1 MTTLE
6 NTSHNVA
13 DPNTT
18 LIVVVLALAVVIAAN
33 TALEVHRN
41 PQFRWWYGMVKIAFY
56 FGSFA
61 LTMATGG
68 ATTAIASVSTFLGM
82 ELSKL
87 TQLLHISGLY
97 GLIGNGNGTRKSD
110 KADKNTPQR

>member
-1 MTTLE
+1 MIAAQITE
-6 NTSHNVA
+6 SQVA
-13 DPNTT
+13 DPNIT
-18 LIVVVLALAVVIAAN
+18 LIVVVIALIVVIAAN
-33 TALEVHRN
+33 TVLEVHSKKEYK
-41 PQFRWWYGMVKIAFY
+41 WWYGAIKIAFY

-87 TQLLHISGLY
+87 TQLLHINGIQ
-97 GLIGNGNGTRKSD
+97 GIIGNGNGARKSD
-110 KADKNTPQR
+110 KANTNTPQY

>member
-1 MTTLE
+1 M
-6 NTSHNVA
+6 A
-13 DPNTT
+13 DPTTT
-18 LIVVVLALAVVIAAN
+18 LIVVIIALGVVIAAN

-41 PQFRWWYGMVKIAFY
+41 EQYRWWYGAIKIAFY

-61 LTMATGG
+61 LTMVTGG

-87 TQLLHISGLY
+87 TQLLHISGIH

-110 KADKNTPQR
+110 KADKNTPQH

>member
-1 MTTLE
+1 MTIQETTSNTVAEPTTTL
-6 NTSHNVA
+6 
-13 DPNTT
+13 
-18 LIVVVLALAVVIAAN
+18 LVVVIALCVVIAAN
-33 TALEVHRN
+33 TALESHRN
-41 PQFRWWYGMVKIAFY
+41 PQYKWWYGIVKIAFY

-87 TQLLHISGLY
+87 TQLLHINGLY
-97 GLIGNGNGTRKSD
+97 GILGNGNGTRKSD
-110 KADKNTPQR
+110 KASSDTPQR

>member
-1 MTTLE
+1 MTNLK
-6 NTSHNVA
+6 NAGHSVA
-13 DPNTT
+13 DPTIT
-18 LIVVVLALAVVIAAN
+18 LIVVVIALGVVIAAN

-41 PQFRWWYGMVKIAFY
+41 KEYRWWYGVIKIAFY

-61 LTMATGG
+61 LTMVTGG
-68 ATTAIASVSTFLGM
+68 AATAIASVSTFLGM

-87 TQLLHISGLY
+87 AQLLHINGLH

-110 KADKNTPQR
+110 KADKNTPQH